1 MRSLATMLLSVLLV
15 CTLAYSC
22 RGGSTSESAEAADSI
37 HSIPDTLRVGTLY
50 SPLSYFIYREEQMG
64 YDYDLIKQFGVDK
77 GVYIDLVV
85 APSISSLLEMLDSGK
100 VDLAAYEIPI
110 IAANRDRVIPCGVEN
125 ITHQVLVQPKGN
137 PDSLITDVTQLV
149 GREVYVEKDSK
160 YQHRL
165 ANLNDELGGG
175 IMMHV
180 VDQDTL
186 ITEDLIE
193 MVSSGK
199 IPLTIVDSDIARLN
213 KTYYNSLDVSLEVSF
228 PQRSSWGVPIDKA
241 WLADSINAWIDSSEP
256 RQAQEKLLKRY
267 FELSKNSPSLS
278 LDLSK
283 GRMSP
288 YDNLFKKYAKDIGWD
303 WRMLASQGYAE
314 SRFDTT
320 VVSWAGARGLMQIMP
335 RTARAYGLSMNRIS
349 NPEASISTA
358 TAIIRDLDKSLS
370 RYVPDP
376 EERKKFVVAAYNSG
390 IAHIY
395 DAIALARKYG
405 KNPQVW
411 SGNVA
416 EALLM
421 KANPDYYNDPV
432 CKYGYFR
439 GKETTNY
446 VIKVFDMYNRARKK
460 VPV

>member
-15 CTLAYSC
+15 CTSAYSC
-22 RGGSTSESAEAADSI
+22 RSGSTSESAEAADSI

-64 YDYDLIKQFGVDK
+64 YDYDLIKQFGADK

-199 IPLTIVDSDIARLN
+199 ILTIVDSDIARLN

-228 PQRSSWGVPIDKA
+228 P
-241 WLADSINAWIDSSEP
+241 N
-256 RQAQEKLLKRY
+256 
-267 FELSKNSPSLS
+267 
-278 LDLSK
+278 
-283 GRMSP
+283 GRRGECR
-288 YDNLFKKYAKDIGWD
+288 LTRHGW
-303 WRMLASQGYAE
+303 
-314 SRFDTT
+314 
-320 VVSWAGARGLMQIMP
+320 P
-335 RTARAYGLSMNRIS
+335 TA
-349 NPEASISTA
+349 
-358 TAIIRDLDKSLS
+358 
-370 RYVPDP
+370 
-376 EERKKFVVAAYNSG
+376 
-390 IAHIY
+390 
-395 DAIALARKYG
+395 
-405 KNPQVW
+405 
-411 SGNVA
+411 
-416 EALLM
+416 
-421 KANPDYYNDPV
+421 
-432 CKYGYFR
+432 
-439 GKETTNY
+439 
-446 VIKVFDMYNRARKK
+446 
-460 VPV
+460 

>member
-1 MRSLATMLLSVLLV
+1 
-15 CTLAYSC
+15 
-22 RGGSTSESAEAADSI
+22 
-37 HSIPDTLRVGTLY
+37 
-50 SPLSYFIYREEQMG
+50 
-64 YDYDLIKQFGVDK
+64 
-77 GVYIDLVV
+77 
-85 APSISSLLEMLDSGK
+85 
-100 VDLAAYEIPI
+100 
-110 IAANRDRVIPCGVEN
+110 
-125 ITHQVLVQPKGN
+125 
-137 PDSLITDVTQLV
+137 
-149 GREVYVEKDSK
+149 
-160 YQHRL
+160 
-165 ANLNDELGGG
+165 
-175 IMMHV
+175 
-180 VDQDTL
+180 
-186 ITEDLIE
+186 
-193 MVSSGK
+193 
-199 IPLTIVDSDIARLN
+199 
-213 KTYYNSLDVSLEVSF
+213 
-228 PQRSSWGVPIDKA
+228 
-241 WLADSINAWIDSSEP
+241 
-256 RQAQEKLLKRY
+256 
-267 FELSKNSPSLS
+267 
-278 LDLSK
+278 
-283 GRMSP
+283 MSP

-446 VIKVFDMYNRARKK
+446 VIKVFDMYNRARKN